1 MKRWR
6 AIVAGLNHYHVTG
19 WVESLGALGD
29 RVEVVGRHDPDPAR
43 ESATGPDH
51 VDPSLV
57 PTFPESMASTPFD
70 TDLDRL
76 IRETRPDFALI
87 TLPNSLAPAA
97 IETCA
102 RHGVH
107 VLVDKPGARTA
118 AEAERAFG
126 AARDAG
132 IKVAVGLSRRYGRGW
147 QEVAALRESGRLGR
161 LLSTEAIFVT
171 SSVAVRDPANRIFRR
186 DEMGGGILH
195 WLGIHDLDELLWL
208 TGDRIVEVQAM
219 TGTVG
224 DPSIDVEDVVSASVR
239 YASGAIGTIHHA
251 YALPRPGGEG
261 WVGLRGTHGSVTI
274 QPNGNW
280 SWMGSATPLE
290 PVRGQQVTYDLAP
303 STGYGATGVVVI
315 DDLLRAIEEDRQPL
329 ATGQHIIDAL
339 RVIDAMYQAATSGQ
353 RVPVTSTERNRS
365 NA

>member
-6 AIVAGLNHYHVTG
+6 AIVVGLNHYHVTG

-29 RVEVVGRHDPDPAR
+29 RIEMVGRHDLDPTR
-43 ESATGPDH
+43 ERAPGPDH
-51 VDPSLV
+51 VDPNLA
-57 PTFPESMASTPFD
+57 PAFPETIASAPFD
-70 TDLDRL
+70 TNLDRL

-87 TLPNSLAPAA
+87 TLPNALAPDA
-97 IETCA
+97 IATCA

-171 SSVAVRDPANRIFRR
+171 SSVAVRDPSNPIFRR

-219 TGTVG
+219 TATAG
-224 DPSIDVEDVVSASVR
+224 DPTIDVEDVVSASVR
-239 YASGAIGTIHHA
+239 YASGAIGTVHHA

-261 WVGLRGTHGSVTI
+261 WVGLRGTQGSVTI
-274 QPNGNW
+274 QPSGDW
-280 SWMGSATPLE
+280 SWTGGASPLE
-290 PVRGQQVTYDLAP
+290 PIRGQHVIYDPAP
-303 STGYGATGVVVI
+303 STGYGGAGVVVI

-339 RVIDAMYQAATSGQ
+339 RVIDAIYAAAETGQ
-353 RVPVTSTERNRS
+353 RVRVPHASGDR
-365 NA
+365 

>member
-6 AIVAGLNHYHVTG
+6 AIVVGLNHYHVTG
-19 WVESLGALGD
+19 WVGSLGQLGD
-29 RVEVVGRHDPDPAR
+29 RVEVVGRHDPDLAR
-43 ESATGPDH
+43 ESAPGPDH
-51 VDPSLV
+51 VDPNLA
-57 PTFPESMASTPFD
+57 PLFPDSIAGTPFD

-76 IRETRPDFALI
+76 IRETRPDVALI

-118 AEAERAFG
+118 AEAERTFG
-126 AARDAG
+126 LARDAG

-147 QEVAALRESGRLGR
+147 QEVATLRESGRLGR

-219 TGTVG
+219 AGTIG

-239 YASGAIGTIHHA
+239 YESGAIGTLHHA

-261 WVGLRGTHGSVTI
+261 WVGIRGTRGSVTI
-274 QPNGNW
+274 RPSGDW
-280 SWMGSATPLE
+280 SWMGGASPLE
-290 PVRGQQVTYDLAP
+290 PVRGQHVTYDPAP

-315 DDLLRAIEEDRQPL
+315 ADLLAAIEEDRQPL

-339 RVIDAMYQAATSGQ
+339 RVIDAIYAAAETGQ
-353 RVPVTSTERNRS
+353 RVRVRH
-365 NA
+365 AAGDQ

>member
-6 AIVAGLNHYHVTG
+6 AIVVGLNHYHVTG

-43 ESATGPDH
+43 ERAPGPDH
-51 VDPSLV
+51 VDPTLA
-57 PTFPESMASTPFD
+57 PIFPEALANAPFD

-76 IRETRPDFALI
+76 IRERRPDIALI
-87 TLPNSLAPAA
+87 TLPNALAPAA

-107 VLVDKPGARTA
+107 VLVDNPGARTA

-126 AARDAG
+126 VARDAG
-132 IKVAVGLSRRYGRGW
+132 ITVAVGLSRRHGRGW
-147 QEVAALRESGRLGR
+147 REVAALREEGSLGR

-171 SSVAVRDPANRIFRR
+171 SSVAVRDPSNPIFRR

-208 TGDRIVEVQAM
+208 TGERIVEVQAM
-219 TGTVG
+219 TGTIG
-224 DPSIDVEDVVSASVR
+224 DPTVDVEDVVSASVR
-239 YASGAIGTIHHA
+239 YESGAIGTIHHA

-261 WVGLRGTHGSVTI
+261 WVGLRGTQGSVTI

-280 SWMGSATPLE
+280 SWMGGASPLE
-290 PVRGQQVTYDLAP
+290 PVRGQHVTYDAAP
-303 STGYGATGVVVI
+303 STGYGATGAVVI
-315 DDLLRAIEEDRQPL
+315 DDLLRAIAEGRQPL

-339 RVIDAMYQAATSGQ
+339 RVIDAIYAAAETGQ
-353 RVPVTSTERNRS
+353 RVRVDHAARGR
-365 NA
+365 